1 MALLRDIL
9 YNVPLL
15 EVFGTT
21 DREIASLSLDS
32 RKLKEGGL
40 FAAIRGTQSDGHLF
54 MEEAVKQG
62 AAAILCEQWP
72 EEKQEG
78 VTYLRVRDS
87 AAALGIIASNFYG
100 NPSEHLNLIAVTGT
114 NGKTTVSHLLYQ
126 LFERLG
132 YKAGLLGTI
141 ENRIHKE
148 VLEARLTTPDV
159 IELNRLLARML
170 AEGCSYAFMEA
181 SSIAIEQKR
190 MAGLQ
195 LKGALFTNI
204 THDHLDYHGSFDAY
218 IKSKKLLFDS
228 LPSTAFALINN
239 DDKRA
244 SVMVQNCN
252 ARVWTYGLKRQADFR
267 GRVLENDFSGLQM
280 IIDQEEFHTPLIGYF
295 NAYNLLAAYAT
306 AILLGVGKME
316 TLAALS
322 LLKAAAGRFEVIRSA
337 DGIIAIVD
345 YAHTPDALKNVL
357 QTINS
362 IRSGNEELISVL
374 GAGGQRDREKR
385 PVMAEV
391 AARLSKKVIL
401 TSDNPRNEDPE
412 AIIEDMLRGVLPP
425 YNTRVISIK
434 DRREAIRTAVMMA
447 RPGDIILV
455 AGKGHENY
463 QEIGGKRFPFD
474 DKVEVMQS
482 FKQLKN

>member
-1 MALLRDIL
+1 MALLRNIL

-32 RKLKEGGL
+32 RKVTEGGL
-40 FAAIRGTQSDGHLF
+40 FAAVRGTQSDGHLF
-54 MEEAVKQG
+54 IEEAIKQG

-78 VTYLRVRDS
+78 ATYLRVRDS

-114 NGKTTVSHLLYQ
+114 NGKTTVTHLLYQ

-148 VLEARLTTPDV
+148 VVEARLTTPDV
-159 IELNRLLARML
+159 IELNRLLARMQ

-181 SSIAIEQKR
+181 SSIDIEQKR

-244 SVMVQNCN
+244 PVMVQNCN
-252 ARVWTYGLKRQADFR
+252 ARAWTYGLKRQADFR
-267 GRVLENDFSGLQM
+267 GRVLENDFNGLQM

-306 AILLGVGKME
+306 AILLGVGKTE

-322 LLKAAAGRFEVIRSA
+322 MLKAAAGRFEVIRSA

-412 AIIEDMLRGVLPP
+412 AIIEDMLQGVLPP

-447 RPGDIILV
+447 RPGDIVLV

-482 FKQLKN
+482 FKQLRS

>member
-1 MALLRDIL
+1 MALLRNIL

-32 RKLKEGGL
+32 RKVTEGGL
-40 FAAIRGTQSDGHLF
+40 FAAVRGTQSDGHLF
-54 MEEAVKQG
+54 IEEAIKQG

-78 VTYLRVRDS
+78 ATYLRVRDS

-114 NGKTTVSHLLYQ
+114 NGKTTVTHLLYQ

-148 VLEARLTTPDV
+148 VVEARLTTPDV
-159 IELNRLLARML
+159 IELNRLLARMQ

-244 SVMVQNCN
+244 PVMVQNCN
-252 ARVWTYGLKRQADFR
+252 ARAWTYGLKRQADFR
-267 GRVLENDFSGLQM
+267 GRVLENDFNGLQM

-306 AILLGVGKME
+306 AILLGVGKTE

-322 LLKAAAGRFEVIRSA
+322 MLKAAAGRFEVIRSA

-412 AIIEDMLRGVLPP
+412 AIIEDMLQGVLPP

-447 RPGDIILV
+447 RPGDIVLV

-482 FKQLKN
+482 FKQLRS